1 MLRAVIIGWAQP
13 RRSHLLRRRWM
24 RRLLFR
30 SFRRMMVFTRNPFV
44 HPVLE
49 KADTPINTGKTE
61 GFRVFH
67 EFLPANARNFACLG
81 TSTTIWCATTA
92 KTDSNSNVETDLMAT
107 PSSKGSRT
115 INANTFSVGDVLI
128 LRAGGYYSTKM
139 NNQGFLTMTVYF
151 GIELGAMD
159 INPIPGG
166 QNKTPWYYEAM
177 IVRRADVGMVPTM
190 CVLSRFKYSSM
201 IAEFIGEAGNINPT
215 FSQNND
221 VKLTATWSVADAA
234 NTITLDSL
242 GS

>member
-81 TSTTIWCATTA
+81 TRLIFRTLTGVT
-92 KTDSNSNVETDLMAT
+92 NVGSG
-107 PSSKGSRT
+107 SSFSLEPLVGKSCRSSGAEMPFLRHCRHRPDRSRLPLIGT
-115 INANTFSVGDVLI
+115 SIGFS
-128 LRAGGYYSTKM
+128 
-139 NNQGFLTMTVYF
+139 
-151 GIELGAMD
+151 
-159 INPIPGG
+159 
-166 QNKTPWYYEAM
+166 
-177 IVRRADVGMVPTM
+177 
-190 CVLSRFKYSSM
+190 
-201 IAEFIGEAGNINPT
+201 
-215 FSQNND
+215 
-221 VKLTATWSVADAA
+221 
-234 NTITLDSL
+234 
-242 GS
+242 

>member
-81 TSTTIWCATTA
+81 SRPARILATA
-92 KTDSNSNVETDLMAT
+92 RCRSAWQ
-107 PSSKGSRT
+107 
-115 INANTFSVGDVLI
+115 TFWSAL
-128 LRAGGYYSTKM
+128 LKTKM
-139 NNQGFLTMTVYF
+139 TRHL
-151 GIELGAMD
+151 
-159 INPIPGG
+159 
-166 QNKTPWYYEAM
+166 
-177 IVRRADVGMVPTM
+177 MVSP
-190 CVLSRFKYSSM
+190 VS
-201 IAEFIGEAGNINPT
+201 G
-215 FSQNND
+215 
-221 VKLTATWSVADAA
+221 SV
-234 NTITLDSL
+234 
-242 GS
+242 

>member
-81 TSTTIWCATTA
+81 TRVPVRGGPAMPSGGDQPGV
-92 KTDSNSNVETDLMAT
+92 KQGVSPEFT
-107 PSSKGSRT
+107 PCRCLVQVVSPLPNRLRT
-115 INANTFSVGDVLI
+115 
-128 LRAGGYYSTKM
+128 
-139 NNQGFLTMTVYF
+139 
-151 GIELGAMD
+151 
-159 INPIPGG
+159 
-166 QNKTPWYYEAM
+166 
-177 IVRRADVGMVPTM
+177 
-190 CVLSRFKYSSM
+190 
-201 IAEFIGEAGNINPT
+201 AEFCQAR
-215 FSQNND
+215 
-221 VKLTATWSVADAA
+221 
-234 NTITLDSL
+234 
-242 GS
+242 